1 MLRAGCL
8 SVSLRS
14 LSAVSPPGL
23 VWQPSQAL
31 ETINVY
37 HCVTRSGGGSHDP
50 GGTAEKMLLWPWV
63 SSGGSPEVTALV
75 GARLCGTDRGTHG
88 TAPAWVCCHQECHRD
103 ARASRT
109 TAGSCHGCSR
119 LFLALAAA
127 GMTLKVVMKFQWALV
142 PLSLHLGARSHRT
155 LSNV

>member
-1 MLRAGCL
+1 MFRAGCL

-14 LSAVSPPGL
+14 LSAPRLPGL

-37 HCVTRSGGGSHDP
+37 HSVTRSGGGSHDP

-63 SSGGSPEVTALV
+63 SSGDSPKVTALL
-75 GARLCGTDRGTHG
+75 GSRLCGTDQGSCG
-88 TAPAWVCCHQECHRD
+88 TAPAWVCCHPECHRD
-103 ARASRT
+103 ARASRS
-109 TAGSCHGCSR
+109 TAGSCHSGSQ

-127 GMTLKVVMKFQWALV
+127 GITLKVVMKFQWALG
-142 PLSLHLGARSHRT
+142 PT
-155 LSNV
+155 LTTSWSTF